1 MGAIYNSAL
10 QVGSAL
16 GNAIIIS
23 IETNVEARPSSGGV
37 NGYKGRAAA
46 FWFIFAVVV
55 VETISVAVFY
65 KPRQAEQQTE
75 EPKTPDWE
83 KMSECTRCNTLVEG
97 TDIDLK
103 KVKEAA

>member
-16 GNAIIIS
+16 GLS
-23 IETNVEARPSSGGV
+23 IVASIQTSGAAQPSGGGP

-46 FWFIFAVVV
+46 FWFLFAVVV

-65 KPRQAEQQTE
+65 KPGQAEQQTKE
-75 EPKTPDWE
+75 QGAPDRE
-83 KMSECTRCNTLVEG
+83 KVSEGTRSNTVEG
-97 TDIDLK
+97 TDMGMK
-103 KVKEAA
+103 KVEESA